1 MTKAFWLSRTVW
13 YGVLVI
19 ALALAELIPA
29 THWSQVVIGAII
41 IALRFVTGKPLA
53 SRKRAN
59 GPR

>member
-1 MTKAFWLSRTVW
+1 MTKSFWLSKTVW

-41 IALRFVTGKPLA
+41 VALRLFTGKAVTL
-53 SRKRAN
+53 RKKHN
-59 GPR
+59 G